1 MRLLILLASL
11 ALVASLAAACGDDG
25 GPEDLAADDAGET
38 VTVENGDTFTVTL
51 EGNPTT
57 GYSWEPEDLDTSILE
72 QQGDWEFDPESSAVG
87 AGGMVTTTFKAVG
100 TGTTTLRLIYH
111 RPFEQGVEPLDTWE
125 VTIRVE
131 G

>member
-25 GPEDLAADDAGET
+25 GPVDLTADDAGET
-38 VTVENGDTFTVTL
+38 VTVDNGDTFTVTL

-100 TGTTTLRLIYH
+100 AGTTTLRLIYH